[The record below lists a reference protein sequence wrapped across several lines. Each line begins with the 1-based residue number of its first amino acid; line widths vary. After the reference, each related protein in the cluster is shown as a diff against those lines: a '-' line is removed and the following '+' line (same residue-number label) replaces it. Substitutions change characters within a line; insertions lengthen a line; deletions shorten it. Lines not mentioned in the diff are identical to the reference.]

1 MRRRTAEEANFKK
14 PAITVCGINGS
25 PQKTGLCS
33 RLLKRV
39 LDGSREYGARARLI
53 HLIDHEDTLF
63 RLSHIKTPPK
73 RIRTLLDQI
82 RAEADCLVL
91 ATPVHWFGMSTLM
104 KCFIDH
110 LSYLEYDKP
119 GSNRFELEGKVV
131 SFVATADEDGGL
143 KTVLDMV
150 GPLNHM
156 GAIIPPYATYFHNRQ
171 MAKKSEGEW
180 MNDPEFVGRVTVQVA
195 ESIKD
200 ISDWGRSRTR
210 PRR

>member
-1 MRRRTAEEANFKK
+1 M
-14 PAITVCGINGS
+14 
-25 PQKTGLCS
+25 
-33 RLLKRV
+33 
-39 LDGSREYGARARLI
+39 
-53 HLIDHEDTLF
+53 
-63 RLSHIKTPPK
+63 
-73 RIRTLLDQI
+73 
-82 RAEADCLVL
+82 
-91 ATPVHWFGMSTLM
+91 
-104 KCFIDH
+104 
-110 LSYLEYDKP
+110 
-119 GSNRFELEGKVV
+119 
-131 SFVATADEDGGL
+131 ATADEDGGL

-171 MAKKSEGEW
+171 MAKKSVDEW